1 LLQGYAG
8 QGIRTVSAVLVKDSM
23 SEQGRR
29 LGASL
34 TGERE

>member
-1 LLQGYAG
+1 VQGHAG
-8 QGIRTVSAVLVKDSM
+8 QGIRTVSAVLVKDRM
-23 SEQGRR
+23 SEQGRC